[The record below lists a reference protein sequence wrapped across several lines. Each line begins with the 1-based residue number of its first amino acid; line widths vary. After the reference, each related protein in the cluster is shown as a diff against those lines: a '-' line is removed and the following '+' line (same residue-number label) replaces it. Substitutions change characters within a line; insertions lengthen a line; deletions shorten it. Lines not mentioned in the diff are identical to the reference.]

1 MIKTQTAS
9 VNSIPSSESDAVE
22 SIATESI
29 ATESIATE
37 FIATENH
44 AAEAEIEFHQIDPR
58 QITVNR
64 ISGLIF
70 AAIVTLGVIIGLIV
84 FLLINGLGLVWG
96 ILAGLGFTVSI
107 FLLWMAIVW
116 PVWEFR
122 RTGWRLD
129 ETGLEIHRGVFW
141 RHQISVP
148 FARVQHADVSQ
159 GPLQRQFELG
169 KLTVHT
175 AGTQNAAVELD
186 GIAHRL
192 AIELRDEIVKQRE
205 STDVV

>member
-1 MIKTQTAS
+1 MTKAITVL
-9 VNSIPSSESDAVE
+9 VNSIPPETELAADAA
-22 SIATESI
+22 ATASAVI
-29 ATESIATE
+29 DAADTI
-37 FIATENH
+37 
-44 AAEAEIEFHQIDPR
+44 AAETEVAFHQLDSR
-58 QITVNR
+58 HITVNR

-70 AAIVTLGVIIGLIV
+70 SSIVTLGMIIGLIV
-84 FLLINGLGLVWG
+84 FLLINGLQLVWG
-96 ILAGLGFTVSI
+96 IVAGLGIGISL
-107 FLLWMAIVW
+107 FLFWMAIVW

-122 RTGWRLD
+122 RTAWRLS
-129 ETGLEIHRGVFW
+129 ETGLEIHRGVYW

-186 GIAHRL
+186 GIAHNL
-192 AIELRDEIVKQRE
+192 AIKLRDEIVKQRE
-205 STDVV
+205 SADVV